1 MFSIFSCLNLCNSL
15 SSFWVCLNI
24 IRIIMYCLFSFR
36 SYRTI
41 ETHNVF
47 NNVQTPKHNRA
58 LILDIYIILMQRIIV
73 CLKNVGGHVN
83 TSKHIV
89 VVTEIS
95 NLLNKG
101 FEFN

>member
-1 MFSIFSCLNLCNSL
+1 MIYLE
-15 SSFWVCLNI
+15 
-24 IRIIMYCLFSFR
+24 FSFI
-36 SYRTI
+36 SYRTL

-47 NNVQTPKHNRA
+47 NNVQTAKHNRA

-73 CLKNVGGHVN
+73 CLKNVGGHGN

-89 VVTEIS
+89 VVAEIS

>member
-1 MFSIFSCLNLCNSL
+1 MQYSH
-15 SSFWVCLNI
+15 
-24 IRIIMYCLFSFR
+24 
-36 SYRTI
+36 YRTI
-41 ETHNVF
+41 TTHNVF

-73 CLKNVGGHVN
+73 CLKNVGGGHEN
-83 TSKHIV
+83 TSKLIV
-89 VVTEIS
+89 VAEIS